1 MDMKTGLIA
10 ENLRLNEAIYDC
22 FAFLNEIE
30 QKKFIKKFK
39 EQPHSEIQIMH
50 TFHELLLGA
59 YLSKNGFMVENDHKI
74 CNKTP
79 DWSILDSS
87 NDVVAIVEIV
97 NHHIDNK
104 TNDHILE
111 QLKAGNKAIP
121 YFPNGN
127 DPGQNR
133 LYQHIQDK
141 ASIYKDLVAKI
152 EVPYAV
158 AVFIDSTAVIDAQET
173 KDILM
178 SGDDSLFGLY
188 PYLSGVL
195 HFEETNC
202 GSYGFSFIENPYALH
217 QIGIPSGYLLRKK

>member
-1 MDMKTGLIA
+1 MDRKFGLIA
-10 ENLRLNEAIYDC
+10 ENIRLNEAIYDC

-30 QKKFIKKFK
+30 QKRFVKKFR

-50 TFHELLLGA
+50 TFHELLVGA
-59 YLSKNGFMVENDHKI
+59 YLCMNGFVVENDHEI

-87 NDVVAIVEIV
+87 NDVVAIVEII

-104 TNDHILE
+104 TNDYILE
-111 QLKAGNKAIP
+111 QLKAGKKVVA

-127 DPGQNR
+127 DPRKNR

-141 ASIYKDLVAKI
+141 ASKYKDLVAQI
-152 EVPYAV
+152 NVPYVV
-158 AVFIDSTAVIDAQET
+158 AVFIDFISVIDVQET
-173 KDILM
+173 KEILM
-178 SGDDSLFGLY
+178 SGDESLFRLY

-195 HFEETNC
+195 QFEEANC

-217 QIGIPSGYLLRKK
+217 RISIPSGYLLKKK